1 MTISSSGRKGIQ
13 IGGLLVSVLSYIYSV
28 YNLRYFCMHLT
39 FSDLRSRFRRS
50 YLGIFWLVIQPL
62 MLTIIMGVVLSY
74 VFAQSFRFFSVY
86 TFIGIVVWE
95 FITQSV
101 NLGASSLLSAE
112 GYLKQKK
119 TPIVIFP
126 MKSAFHAAISFLIA
140 FVGVVVFEVLV
151 LPGAI
156 SIALVMVV
164 PAFIGTLLICVP
176 IAIMSSITAI
186 KFRDFPQAI
195 VLLLQVLWYASPVFI
210 MKNVFDRPYLQ
221 EWTSINPVAAIL
233 DVFRSPMMDG
243 AIPSLHSYAVI
254 GIWGMIFWTCA
265 AIMVWRNESKI
276 IFYF

>member
-1 MTISSSGRKGIQ
+1 MTVSSSDKKELQ
-13 IGGLLVSVLSYIYSV
+13 IGGLLTSFLAYISSV
-28 YNLRYFCMHLT
+28 YDLRYFCMHLT

-50 YLGIFWLVIQPL
+50 YLGIFWLVLQPL
-62 MLTIIMGVVLSY
+62 MLTVIMGVVLSY

-86 TFIGIVVWE
+86 VFIGIVIWD

-101 NLGASSLLSAE
+101 NLGASSLLNAE

-126 MKSAFHAAISFLIA
+126 IKSAFHAAVSFLIA
-140 FVGVVVFEVLV
+140 FMGIVIFELVV
-151 LPGAI
+151 LPSAI
-156 SIALVMVV
+156 SITWLLAI
-164 PAFIGTLLICVP
+164 PAFIMTLLICVP

-195 VLLLQVLWYASPVFI
+195 ILLLQIIWYVSPVFI
-210 MKNVFDRPYLQ
+210 MKDVFDRPYLR

-233 DVFRSPMMDG
+233 DAFRTPMMEG
-243 AIPSLHSYAVI
+243 AIPSFHSYAVI
-254 GIWGMIFWTCA
+254 GVWGGIFWVLA
-265 AIMVWRNESKI
+265 AVMVWRNESKI